1 MKFDKK
7 YISGQFTLVIIL
19 ALLFC
24 VGIIFFMVKT
34 MTVDKKKWETVKK
47 ENCNTYALH
56 NVLLKPSRHRR
67 IADFPGFFQRFLFSP
82 AVFIII

>member
-24 VGIIFFMVKT
+24 VGIVFFMVKT
-34 MTVDKKKWETVKK
+34 MTVDKKKWDTVKK
-47 ENCNTYALH
+47 DNFE
-56 NVLLKPSRHRR
+56 KDSRLEETSSRPT
-67 IADFPGFFQRFLFSP
+67 DS
-82 AVFIII
+82 

>member
-47 ENCNTYALH
+47 ENFEKDNLIEEPNRGNNLTAQ
-56 NVLLKPSRHRR
+56 RHI
-67 IADFPGFFQRFLFSP
+67 IA
-82 AVFIII
+82 I

>member
-24 VGIIFFMVKT
+24 VGIVVVMVKT
-34 MTVDKKKWETVKK
+34 MTVDKKKWEDVRKGNFEK
-47 ENCNTYALH
+47 DRKL
-56 NVLLKPSRHRR
+56 P
-67 IADFPGFFQRFLFSP
+67 
-82 AVFIII
+82 